1 MRKIEWRFRFVSI
14 GEERALRDFWF
25 FSFLF
30 FFPIIRAPRKQK
42 KKTKASKK
50 AEREREGALQK
61 RKKRKS
67 HTRLFSSLFSLH
79 TSLLNT
85 HTQRTQIKEWQVRV
99 FYCFYQG
106 ASGARA
112 FLLSFLSEKL
122 CASRALSRVP
132 REERISFFCVCVGGS
147 FISFFFTYQSA
158 CARFVCAS

>member
-67 HTRLFSSLFSLH
+67 HSSLLF
-79 TSLLNT
+79 
-85 HTQRTQIKEWQVRV
+85 
-99 FYCFYQG
+99 
-106 ASGARA
+106 
-112 FLLSFLSEKL
+112 SFLSPHLTLKH
-122 CASRALSRVP
+122 AHTAHTNKRMA
-132 REERISFFCVCVGGS
+132 G
-147 FISFFFTYQSA
+147 
-158 CARFVCAS
+158 ARFLLFLPRGQWGESVSSFLFV